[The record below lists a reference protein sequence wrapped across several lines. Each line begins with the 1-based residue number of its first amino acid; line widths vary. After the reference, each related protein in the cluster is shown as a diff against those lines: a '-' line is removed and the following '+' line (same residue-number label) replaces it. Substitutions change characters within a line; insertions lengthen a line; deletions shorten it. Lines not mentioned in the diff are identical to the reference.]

1 METLGDN
8 DLVAAIAFNDE
19 VNVITRSSASGKKQL
34 ALTYN

>member
-19 VNVITRSSASGKKQL
+19 VKVITKSSAKSK
-34 ALTYN
+34 AI